1 MSWKKK
7 SNKYTKL
14 FYNKKSF
21 FMNKRKE
28 TEDKWN
34 KIISNIGLTGS
45 QATWASQYAGL
56 QSQSTTQSSFPSMFP
71 IAMKVATQTVGL
83 DLVSTKP
90 MSAPSGFIPYID
102 YQYGDIKHKTRK
114 RKINNIF
121 KVNE

>member
-1 MSWKKK
+1 MSWKKN

-28 TEDKWN
+28 TEDKW
-34 KIISNIGLTGS
+34 KGIIGNIGLTGS
-45 QATWASQYAGL
+45 QSTWMSQYNGL
-56 QSQSTTQSSFPSMFP
+56 QSQSTTQSSFPSMMP
-71 IAMKVATQTVGL
+71 IAMKVAAQTVGL
-83 DLVSTKP
+83 DLVSVKP
-90 MSAPSGFIPYID
+90 LSAPLGILPYMD
-102 YQYGDIKHKTRK
+102 YQYGNTKRTTRK